1 MSANIRLVPN
11 PQPKKQAAAKP
22 LPAPEP
28 PSAQIV
34 QFSTL
39 QANHAAETAA
49 LAFTGYVD
57 GDHGH
62 IKRDDIVLCLKHDG
76 SHVLAFV
83 EKCCELNGKPA
94 FTVYVNLPL
103 AEIKGVIG
111 RVVLTANV
119 QITERG

>member
-11 PQPKKQAAAKP
+11 PQPKKQSAAKP
-22 LPAPEP
+22 LPSPAAPTAEV
-28 PSAQIV
+28 I

-39 QANHAAETAA
+39 QANRAAETAPVV
-49 LAFTGYVD
+49 FTGYVD
-57 GDHGH
+57 GEHGN
-62 IKRDDIVLCLKHDG
+62 IKPDDIVLCLKHDG

-111 RVVLTANV
+111 RVALTANV
-119 QITERG
+119 EIR